1 MASVIRITVYVSV
14 HKPQTA
20 NTAKIR
26 LRMCHV
32 QLLEDGLQLVQS
44 QSVECPSLHVQ
55 LYTIAQREGQLSN
68 GTILRIV
75 LLLLQFCILLLE
87 GLSLL
92 PFKYLFG
99 VLMLLHRYYM
109 YTVVSSFSNTEPL
122 TVYGLHQ
129 FITCIHFIPQS
140 IIHNDK

>member
-1 MASVIRITVYVSV
+1 MASVIRITAYVSV

-32 QLLEDGLQLVQS
+32 QLLEDGLQLV

-92 PFKYLFG
+92 PFKCLSG
-99 VLMLLHRYYM
+99 VLMLINRYYM
-109 YTVVSSFSNTEPL
+109 YCSIKFQQYRTSYSIWSSSIHPMHSFHSTVNNT
-122 TVYGLHQ
+122 Q
-129 FITCIHFIPQS
+129 
-140 IIHNDK
+140 